1 MRLIDFLV
9 KTMFFFSNFQNIL
22 IPLSKNFTMSNIKD
36 KMFRLKFTY
45 LPLQNLNHSWELN
58 FFIIFDNFIGEN
70 NGNSWIISPVIMFLV
85 LNIFKIHLNI
95 FLFTLCVVFLR
106 HLIGVCARV
115 FEFRILKVKIFNQL
129 SFCFLNEFL
138 SCLLVFLF
146 FLNKLESYGIEYQYL
161 SCVSFFDV
169 MLYGYFST
177 SQLCICVYVFDIC
190 I

>member
-1 MRLIDFLV
+1 
-9 KTMFFFSNFQNIL
+9 
-22 IPLSKNFTMSNIKD
+22 MSNIKD

-45 LPLQNLNHSWELN
+45 LPLQHLNHSWELN
-58 FFIIFDNFIGEN
+58 FFIIFDNVIGEN

-106 HLIGVCARV
+106 HLIGVCAHV